1 MGTCEEL
8 VSECTKMIAQD
19 GLPAFSLRRLAER
32 VGIKAPSIYVHFKD
46 KDALLLEARRL
57 AFSRLSM
64 ALVTADK
71 GRSHRKRL
79 IATAMGYMQF
89 AQDEPTL
96 FAFLFAQ
103 TQSQRFDIASPPTPD
118 SPYTLLISRVQDF
131 LGTGDLDVEILS
143 FGIWSMVHGAAM
155 LRQTHLRGVSAPYV
169 TGIQK
174 NLEALLDGWTNK

>member
-1 MGTCEEL
+1 MGTYEEL

-19 GLPAFSLRRLAER
+19 GLSAFSLRRLADR

-46 KDALLLEARRL
+46 KEALLLEARHL
-57 AFSRLSM
+57 AFSRLSK
-64 ALVTADK
+64 ALAKADK
-71 GRSHRKRL
+71 GRSDRKRL

-103 TQSQRFDIASPPTPD
+103 TPSQRLDIASPPSPD
-118 SPYTLLISRVQDF
+118 SPYALLTSRVQDF
-131 LGTGDLDVEILS
+131 LGGSDQEVEILS
-143 FGIWSMVHGAAM
+143 FGIWSMVHGSAM
-155 LRQTHLRGVSAPYV
+155 LRQTHLSGVSAPYV

>member
-1 MGTCEEL
+1 MGTYEEL
-8 VSECTKMIAQD
+8 VSECAKMIAQD
-19 GLPAFSLRRLAER
+19 GLAAFSLRRLAER

-46 KDALLLEARRL
+46 KEALFLEARRL

-64 ALVTADK
+64 ALSTADK
-71 GRSHRKRL
+71 GRSHRKRM

-103 TQSQRFDIASPPTPD
+103 TLSQRTDIASPPATD
-118 SPYTLLISRVQDF
+118 SPYALLISRAQDF
-131 LGTGDLDVEILS
+131 LGTSGREVEILS

-169 TGIQK
+169 TGVQK